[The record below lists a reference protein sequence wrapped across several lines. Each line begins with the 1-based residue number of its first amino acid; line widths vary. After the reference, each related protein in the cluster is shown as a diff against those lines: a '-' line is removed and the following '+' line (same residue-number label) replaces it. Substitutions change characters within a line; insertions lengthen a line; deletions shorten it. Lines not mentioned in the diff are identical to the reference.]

1 MYKIDFEPKIE
12 YSGRTVITM
21 FVQLVVLIVVTLSLF
36 FAAIALMLWIGDIR
50 ASEHDIRGWCKKYH
64 PELSYEACQD
74 EAGV

>member
-12 YSGRTVITM
+12 YSVRTVIIM
-21 FVQLVVLIVVTLSLF
+21 LVQLLVLILVTSALF
-36 FAAIALMLWIGDIR
+36 FPAIALMLWIGEIR
-50 ASEHDIRGWCKKYH
+50 APEHDIRGWCKKYH

>member
-12 YSGRTVITM
+12 YSVRSVIIM
-21 FVQLVVLIVVTLSLF
+21 FAQLVVLIVVTLSLL
-36 FAAIALMLWIGDIR
+36 FAVFALMLWIGDIR
-50 ASEHDIRGWCKKYH
+50 ASEHEIGGWCKKYH